1 MSMNTKIAGSLLFV
15 AGVAVGSITS
25 WMILKTKYER
35 IANEEIESVREVYAK
50 KEAAAK
56 ETKDEVVD
64 DKPSIYEMKEYLE
77 TIKENGYHKEENKEE
92 GDPDMNDSPYVI
104 SPDEYGN
111 IDDHVCVNLTYY
123 ADGVLADDWDTVVL
137 DPIAEVGPDIA
148 SHFGD
153 YEEDADTV
161 FVRNEER
168 KVDYEICRDLR
179 TFAEVMGN
187 EAIDQSDD

>member
-1 MSMNTKIAGSLLFV
+1 ML
-15 AGVAVGSITS
+15 
-25 WMILKTKYER
+25 LKTKYER

-50 KEAAAK
+50 KDIAQK
-56 ETKDEVVD
+56 ESEDEVAD
-64 DKPSIYEMKEYLE
+64 YKPSVRETEEYLE
-77 TIKENGYHKEENKEE
+77 TINNNGYHGKENKKE

-104 SPDEYGN
+104 SPEEYGN
-111 IDDHVCVNLTYY
+111 RDDYVCVNLTYY
-123 ADGVLADDWDTVVL
+123 ADGVLADDWDTEVL

-161 FVRNEER
+161 FVRNEAR

-179 TFAEVMGN
+179 TFAEVMGD